1 MWPRGVLLIRGL
13 FRAVILLAVND
24 ATAVYHLSRRNMHP
38 VCYAESNE
46 N

>member
-1 MWPRGVLLIRGL
+1 MRPRDVLLIRGL
-13 FRAVILLAVND
+13 FQAVSLLAVND

-38 VCYAESNE
+38 VCYEESNE